1 MVLEREDN
9 MANGYMGKVLFVD
22 LFNRD
27 IKEEKPDEKLYR
39 NFIGGYGLGAR
50 IVYTRQK
57 AGIDPLGPEN
67 TLGFMTGPLT
77 GTDYPF
83 GGRYT
88 VFVGKSPLTRGWGD
102 ANSGGDFGPYLKF
115 SGYDGVIFTG
125 ASEKPVYVYINEGK
139 AEIRDAAHLWGK
151 DTVETEDVLKKEL
164 GKNIRIASIGPAGE
178 KLSRISCVI
187 NNKGRA
193 AARSGVGAVM
203 GSKKLKAVA
212 VFGTAQV
219 PVADEEKAKR
229 LRKETIA
236 KLKEHPTADLFIQH
250 GTCGITAQ
258 FAEFGESPVKNWSG
272 VGARDFP
279 NAGQISDDHVIAL
292 QERKYGCYR
301 CPISCG
307 GHMKAGTGAY
317 GYRAGAHKPEYE
329 TLGAF
334 GSTCLNDNLE
344 SIIMANE
351 ICNCYGLDTISAGA
365 TIAFAMECYERGII
379 TREDTDGLDLTW
391 GNHQAIAALTE
402 KMGRREGFGDVLADG
417 VKVASEKIKRGS
429 EEFAIHVH
437 GQEPPMHDPRNT
449 PSFATVYQSDAT
461 PGRHMQG
468 SCAHFEMGALE
479 DFEFPHFGIK
489 IPPVD
494 RGTFK
499 HTYQGKGTWENLFRS
514 HSHLG
519 NTAGACLLADLGPGM
534 VTPVDTIPT
543 FLSVIT
549 GWEQSPEEVLR
560 TGERISTIRQ
570 AINVREGLKP
580 KDFKMPGRV
589 TGHPPLEEGPT
600 ANITVD
606 AETMVAEYYRAM
618 DWDVDTGK
626 PSKKKLLELDLEDV
640 AQELWPS

>member
-1 MVLEREDN
+1 
-9 MANGYMGKVLFVD
+9 MANGYMGKILFVD
-22 LFNRD
+22 LST
-27 IKEEKPDEKLYR
+27 KEIREEVPDEKFYR
-39 NFIGGYGLGAR
+39 EFIGGYGVGAR
-50 IVYTRQK
+50 IVFSRQK

-67 TLGFMTGPLT
+67 ILGFMTGPLT
-77 GTDYPF
+77 GTDFPF

-88 VFVGKSPLTRGWGD
+88 VFVGKSPLTGGWGD

-115 SGYDGVIFTG
+115 SGYDGVFFTG
-125 ASEKPVYVYINEGK
+125 ASDYPVYLYIKDGK
-139 AEIRDAAHLWGK
+139 AKIMDAAHLWGK
-151 DTVETEDVLKKEL
+151 DTVETEDMLKKEL
-164 GKNIRIASIGPAGE
+164 GKDVRVACIGPAGE
-178 KLSRISCVI
+178 SLSLISCVI

-212 VFGTAQV
+212 VFGTYQIA
-219 PVADEEKAKR
+219 VADMDKAKK
-229 LRKETIA
+229 LRKECVA
-236 KLKEHPTADLFIQH
+236 KLKEQDVANLFIKY
-250 GTCGITAQ
+250 GSSGITAQ
-258 FAEFGESPVKNWSG
+258 FAQFGEAPIKNWGG

-279 NAGQISDDHVIAL
+279 NAGRISDESVIKL

-307 GHMKAGTGAY
+307 GHMKAGTGEY
-317 GYRAGAHKPEYE
+317 KYRAGAHKPEYE

-334 GSTCLNDNLE
+334 GTTCLNDNLE
-344 SIIMANE
+344 SIIMAND
-351 ICNCYGLDTISAGA
+351 ICNRYGLDTISAGA
-365 TIAFAMECYERGII
+365 SIAFAMECYENGIL
-379 TREDTDGLDLTW
+379 TKEDTDGFDLTW
-391 GNHQAIAALTE
+391 GNHKAIVELTE
-402 KMGRREGFGDVLADG
+402 KMARREGFGGVLADG

-429 EEFAIHVH
+429 QKYAIHIH

-479 DFEFPHFGIK
+479 DFEFPQFGMK
-489 IPPVD
+489 IPHVD
-494 RGTFK
+494 RPAFK
-499 HTYQGKGTWENLFRS
+499 HTYTGKGKWETLFRS
-514 HSHLG
+514 QSHLG
-519 NTAGACLLADLGPGM
+519 NTAGACLIADLGPGM

-549 GWEQSPEEVLR
+549 GWQQSPEEMLR

-580 KDFKMPGRV
+580 KDFKLPGRV
-589 TGHPPLEEGPT
+589 IGQPPLEDGPT

-606 AETMVAEYYRAM
+606 VDTMVTEYYRAM
-618 DWDVDTGK
+618 DWDLETGK
-626 PSKKKLLELDLEDV
+626 PSKKKLLELGLEDV
-640 AQELWPS
+640 AQELWPQKKRE